1 MEKRIEER
9 TVRHVMTPAP
19 RTVGPK
25 TSLHELKALFETH
38 DFNALPVVDERG
50 VLRGVVTKLD
60 FLKMFSPDRRRYLP
74 DLRALWAERVEDIM
88 SRGIIAVTPDETVAT
103 AADLMVQSRLRSLPV
118 VERHSREQRL
128 VGIVSRTDLMASLL
142 LEEADRA

>member
-1 MEKRIEER
+1 MEKRIDNR
-9 TVRHVMTPAP
+9 TVREVMTRNP
-19 RTVGPK
+19 RTVGPR
-25 TSLHELKALFETH
+25 TGLRALQTMLDVH
-38 DFNALPVVDERG
+38 DFNAVPQVDAG
-50 VLRGVVTKLD
+50 GHLLGIVTKLD